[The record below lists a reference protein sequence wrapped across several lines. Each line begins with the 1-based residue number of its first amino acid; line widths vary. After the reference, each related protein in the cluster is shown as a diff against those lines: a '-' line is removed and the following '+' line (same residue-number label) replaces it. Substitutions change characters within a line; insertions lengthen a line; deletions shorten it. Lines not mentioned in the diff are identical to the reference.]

1 MTAKAFSL
9 NKQFKELLQHL
20 EGTSITRKKL
30 IQLAATTTEL
40 DTIQSTR
47 FVARNIGRLTINNLV
62 TASGTRNHRIYHFTD
77 AVLNSLKQEGSML
90 KLNNSNTDTKDN
102 NQEGQLKIE
111 EIKTGAELKMILGE
125 IDAYRDFLTKY
136 PANRQIIQTL
146 LHQAKEH
153 STQLYGRLNALKKV
167 MLAANIESATTC

>member
-1 MTAKAFSL
+1 MTAKPFSL

-47 FVARNIGRLTINNLV
+47 FVARNIGRLTTQNLV
-62 TASGTRNHRIYHFTD
+62 TASGNRNFRTYHFTD
-77 AVLNSLKQEGSML
+77 ELLNSLQQKSSTI
-90 KLNNSNTDTKDN
+90 KLNNTPEAKGI
-102 NQEGQLKIE
+102 NQAQQLKIE
-111 EIKTGAELKMILGE
+111 EVKTGAELKMILGE

-146 LHQAKEH
+146 LQQAKEQ

-167 MLAANIESATTC
+167 MLAANIESTKTC